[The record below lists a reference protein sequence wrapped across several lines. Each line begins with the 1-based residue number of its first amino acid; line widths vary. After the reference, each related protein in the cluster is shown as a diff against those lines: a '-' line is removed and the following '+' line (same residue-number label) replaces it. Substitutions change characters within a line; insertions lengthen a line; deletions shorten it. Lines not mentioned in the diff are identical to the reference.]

1 MSETMKFPNVP
12 FDALINIE
20 VSGLYLKRCQ
30 TALIS
35 FSEQLGV
42 ENIKLIFEKMKE
54 KKEPETVDESIMY
67 ILLPL
72 IDTIEKAADKQGKVQ
87 YTEMTSE
94 QVAEVFKNLQGSIGS

>member
-12 FDALINIE
+12 FDSLINIE

-35 FSEQLGV
+35 FSERLGV
-42 ENIKLIFEKMKE
+42 ENIQAIFEKMKE
-54 KKEPETVDESIMY
+54 KKEPETVDESIIY
-67 ILLPL
+67 VLLPL

-94 QVAEVFKNLQGSIGS
+94 QVAEVFKNLQDSIGS